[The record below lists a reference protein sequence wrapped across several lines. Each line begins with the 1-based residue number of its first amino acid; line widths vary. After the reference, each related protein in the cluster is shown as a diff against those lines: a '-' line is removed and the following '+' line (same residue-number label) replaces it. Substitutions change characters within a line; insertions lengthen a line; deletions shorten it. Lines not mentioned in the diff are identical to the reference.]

1 MKEELYEKAQNEAAE
16 LTDEELDNV
25 AGGGGT
31 DQKRAYLVAAGDI
44 CDRWKCKNC
53 HSTGFNRILFEGSWC
68 KAGCG
73 TQSYCMNCEYCHLV
87 GSLFWCYNT

>member
-1 MKEELYEKAQNEAAE
+1 MKEELYEKAQNETAE

-25 AGGGGT
+25 AGGATGS
-31 DQKRAYLVAAGDI
+31 DRAYLVAAGDI

-73 TQSYCMNCEYCHLV
+73 TQSYCRNCEYCRLV
-87 GSLFWCYNT
+87 GGICWCYNT